1 MAVQRT
7 ERYRFIHGK
16 ETMDIHFLKQQHEQ
30 LQRGMQQIEYNLG
43 ELLRQKQRQI
53 GAIQMMEV
61 LIKAEEERD
70 EEQTNSDIDGTV
82 VDSDASAV
90 TSTDANTDG

>member
-1 MAVQRT
+1 
-7 ERYRFIHGK
+7 
-16 ETMDIHFLKQQHEQ
+16 MDIHFLKQQHEQ
-30 LQRGMQQIEYNLG
+30 LQLGMQQIEEKLG

-61 LIKAEEERD
+61 LIRAEEERD

-82 VDSDASAV
+82 VDSNATAITSAD
-90 TSTDANTDG
+90 TNAEG

>member
-1 MAVQRT
+1 
-7 ERYRFIHGK
+7 
-16 ETMDIHFLKQQHEQ
+16 MDIYFLKQQHEQ
-30 LQRGMQQIEYNLG
+30 LQRGMQQIEENLG

-53 GAIQMMEV
+53 GAIQMIEV

-70 EEQTNSDIDGTV
+70 EEQTSSDIDGVV

-90 TSTDANTDG
+90 TSTDTNANG

>member
-1 MAVQRT
+1 
-7 ERYRFIHGK
+7 
-16 ETMDIHFLKQQHEQ
+16 MDIHFLKQQHEQ
-30 LQRGMQQIEYNLG
+30 LQRGMQQIEDNLG

-61 LIKAEEERD
+61 LIKAEGGRD

-82 VDSDASAV
+82 VDIDGTVVDIDATAI
-90 TSTDANTDG
+90 TGADTNAKG

>member
-1 MAVQRT
+1 MV
-7 ERYRFIHGK
+7 GD
-16 ETMDIHFLKQQHEQ
+16 MDIHFLKQQHEQ
-30 LQRGMQQIEYNLG
+30 LQRGMQQIEENLG

-61 LIKAEEERD
+61 LIRAEEERD

-82 VDSDASAV
+82 VDGDAIAV
-90 TSTDANTDG
+90 TSADANAHG

>member
-1 MAVQRT
+1 
-7 ERYRFIHGK
+7 
-16 ETMDIHFLKQQHEQ
+16 MDIHFLKQQHEQ
-30 LQRGMQQIEYNLG
+30 LQLGMQQIEEKLG

-61 LIKAEEERD
+61 LIRAEEERD

-82 VDSDASAV
+82 VDGNATAITGADTNAE
-90 TSTDANTDG
+90 G

>member
-1 MAVQRT
+1 
-7 ERYRFIHGK
+7 
-16 ETMDIHFLKQQHEQ
+16 MDIHFLKQQHEQ
-30 LQRGMQQIEYNLG
+30 LQLGMQQIEEKLG

-53 GAIQMMEV
+53 GAIQKMEV
-61 LIKAEEERD
+61 LIKAEGERD
-70 EEQTNSDIDGTV
+70 AEQASSDIDGTV